1 MKWRLDAKS
10 LYSMLFENTV
20 AIDGGA
26 TKNRGEL
33 ARTVIL
39 RQIQPARFS
48 LPMPMAG
55 LSAVFSSVV
64 ESCAAP
70 EQYVGA

>member
-10 LYSMLFENTV
+10 LYSMVFENTV

-33 ARTVIL
+33 ARTVI
-39 RQIQPARFS
+39 IIFQPARFS

>member
-1 MKWRLDAKS
+1 LDAKS
-10 LYSMLFENTV
+10 LYSMLFKNTV

-39 RQIQPARFS
+39 R
-48 LPMPMAG
+48 
-55 LSAVFSSVV
+55 
-64 ESCAAP
+64 
-70 EQYVGA
+70 